1 MRAAPYLIRTVLG
14 DPDFTDFEEMERPSA
29 AYFSTYRVF
38 LRTARYRGFPDEW
51 TFAIHTRPTKPPG
64 SAQVEAAL
72 SEARAIILNH
82 FPSLPVLEQGL
93 KKTERTPA
101 REVPLLLISDDPT
114 VKLGDRLTNRVREV
128 FFIDA
133 HNIPNTPLEKQ
144 PSVRYTHLI
153 AAVRAKLNTRELS
166 NKMFRPYEPNNPA
179 VGWRF
184 FGRKAELEDL
194 VNARAN
200 YFVIGARRIGK
211 TSLLSEVKR
220 RLEERGEQVFM
231 IACQYHQKPGEVIRE
246 LLQALDPKLL
256 VIAKERQALL
266 GEAILPGTL
275 RTLMRRY
282 PRVTLILD
290 EIGNAI
296 THNPQDDW
304 VFMGV
309 LREFSQRGP
318 LRVLMSGFQEIYW
331 KQGEYTGPFVNFANT
346 CTLTGFTDGEI
357 VESLLDPLSVW
368 GAIKNKDQVVRLITL
383 HLGRNPFLLQHLGK
397 ALFERI
403 FEDPRDVDQLAVE
416 LLEKEPVATFA
427 EAAQEIYDR
436 NMQSPTERYLFLR
449 CCWEGEQQ
457 GQRISDV
464 EMTERW
470 VANVLAELKVES
482 TYEQRR
488 RTLESLY
495 LKGLLEPIGFSR
507 SRHRV
512 TAPIVYTC
520 IRQGDDMEELLYS
533 LSCDIPGEFASTR
546 GVPT

>member
-14 DPDFTDFEEMERPSA
+14 DPDFSDFEEMEAPSA
-29 AYFSTYRVF
+29 AYFSIFRVF

-51 TFAIHTRPTKPPG
+51 TFAIHTRQPPG
-64 SAQVEAAL
+64 SAQVEAVL
-72 SEARAIILNH
+72 SEARGIILNH
-82 FPSLPVLEQGL
+82 FPAAVALEQGL
-93 KKTERTPA
+93 KRTGQPPA
-101 REVPLLLISDDPT
+101 REVPLLMISDDPT
-114 VKLGDRLTNRVREV
+114 VKLGDHFTYKGREV
-128 FFIDA
+128 FLIDA
-133 HNIPNTPLEKQ
+133 HNLPNAPLERQ
-144 PSVRYTHLI
+144 PTVRSTHLV

-166 NKMFRPYEPNNPA
+166 SKMFRPYEPNNPA

-211 TSLLSEVKR
+211 TSLLSEVAR
-220 RLEERGEQVFM
+220 RLEERGEKVFL
-231 IACQYHQKPGEVIRE
+231 IACQYYQKPGEVTRE

-256 VIAKERQALL
+256 MMTKDRQALL

-282 PRVTLILD
+282 SRVTLILD

-318 LRVLMSGFQEIYW
+318 LRVLMSGFQEIFW

-346 CTLTGFTDGEI
+346 CTLKGFSDAEI
-357 VESLLDPLSVW
+357 EESLLDPLSVW
-368 GAIKNKDQVVRLITL
+368 GTIKNKDQLVRLITL

-403 FEDPRDVDQLAVE
+403 FEDPRDVDQLAVD

-427 EAAQEIYDR
+427 AAVQEIYDR

-449 CCWEGEQQ
+449 CCWEGEQK
-457 GQRISDV
+457 GQRIPDV
-464 EMTERW
+464 EMTDRW
-470 VANVLAELKVES
+470 VAGVLAELKVES

-495 LKGLLEPIGFSR
+495 LKGLLEPFGFSR
-507 SRHRV
+507 SRHRI

-520 IRQGDDMEELLYS
+520 IRRSEDMEELLYS
-533 LSCDIPGEFASTR
+533 LSCDIPGEFASLS
-546 GVPT
+546 GVAA